1 MKKIFRIQFDQE
13 ALQVL
18 TKRDGW
24 AAILYYLYSMIFLF
38 MFGVIMFRTQLISDF
53 ANLFT
58 NPFFARITLDLLTM
72 IIQFLPIF
80 IYLLIRKQSLRT
92 VGLKFNGT
100 DFGKSL
106 IIGILCSLP
115 FILPQLV
122 NFFLGH
128 ITFQHS
134 TPELIYKFLYFL
146 ITIAFVEE
154 IGFRGFIQTRIFSLI
169 RNKYVGILFVGF
181 LFAIMHIPFQMFQA
195 KMGLLDFIMYDY
207 IHLLITWVLHMF
219 FVYLYTRNNDLVA
232 PVIAHTLINFVP
244 SVIY

>member
-1 MKKIFRIQFDQE
+1 
-13 ALQVL
+13 
-18 TKRDGW
+18 
-24 AAILYYLYSMIFLF
+24 
-38 MFGVIMFRTQLISDF
+38 MFRTQLIRDF
-53 ANLFT
+53 AGLF
-58 NPFFARITLDLLTM
+58 NNQFIAQAALDLLTM
-72 IIQFLPIF
+72 IIQILPIF
-80 IYLLIRKQSLRT
+80 VYLFIRKQSLST
-92 VGLKFNGT
+92 VGLKFKGT
-100 DFGKSL
+100 AFWKSL

-122 NFFLGH
+122 YFFLGH
-128 ITFQHS
+128 ASLQYS
-134 TPELIYKFLYFL
+134 TPDLIYKFFYFL

-195 KMGLLDFIMYDY
+195 KMGLIDFIMYDY
-207 IHLLITWVLHMF
+207 IHLLITWVLHIY

>member
-1 MKKIFRIQFDQE
+1 MRKIFSIQFDQE

-80 IYLLIRKQSLRT
+80 IYLLIRKQSLST
-92 VGLKFNGT
+92 VGLEFKGT
-100 DFGKSL
+100 AFWKSL
-106 IIGILCSLP
+106 GLGILWSSP
-115 FILPQLV
+115 FILPQLA
-122 NFFLGH
+122 NLFLGNASLQ
-128 ITFQHS
+128 FS

-181 LFAIMHIPFQMFQA
+181 MFAIMHIPFQMFQA

-207 IHLLITWVLHMF
+207 IHLLITWVLHIY

-232 PVIAHTLINFVP
+232 PVIAHTLINFIPTV
-244 SVIY
+244 Y